1 MRRSYTSTTTKPLLS
16 ASELKSAIDSGSRP
30 VILDCTWLMPN
41 VPRNPREEFQKARIP
56 GARFFDLDE
65 VIDKSSPYP
74 HMLPSPDVFAKAAG
88 TYPPTLNWPQGNL
101 GLNLE

>member
-1 MRRSYTSTTTKPLLS
+1 MTRNYATSGSKPLVS
-16 ASELKSAIDSGSRP
+16 ASELKSAIASGTSP
-30 VILDCTWLMPN
+30 VILDCTWFMPN

-74 HMLPSPDVFAKAAG
+74 HMLPSPEDFATAVG
-88 TYPPTLNWPQGNL
+88 TTRSCRLYTDNR
-101 GLNLE
+101 